1 MIQKQLSKSKE
12 IVKEAEEY
20 DKLGY
25 ITVELSKVKS
35 LETVISKLM
44 VVMDQRKNEV
54 DAAAEMYR
62 FVDQVK
68 F

>member
-1 MIQKQLSKSKE
+1 MSKCKE

-20 DKLGY
+20 KQLGY
-25 ITVELSKVKS
+25 ITVELSKVQS
-35 LETVISKLM
+35 LENFISKLM

-68 F
+68 LCIK